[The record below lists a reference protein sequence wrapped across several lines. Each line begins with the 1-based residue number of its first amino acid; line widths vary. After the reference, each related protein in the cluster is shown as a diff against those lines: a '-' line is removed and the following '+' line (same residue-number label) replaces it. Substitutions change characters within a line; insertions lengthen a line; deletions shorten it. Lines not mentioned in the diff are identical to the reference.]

1 MPLHPIPRH
10 PGYLPCLHC
19 GELAR
24 VGVVCPCQA
33 PPLVLP
39 QAVRLLVYL
48 AMGVFCAVSWWG
60 VWTVV
65 MFLLSSVGGA

>member
-1 MPLHPIPRH
+1 MRLTPSA
-10 PGYLPCLHC
+10 YLLCPECEDLYP
-19 GELAR
+19 
-24 VGVVCPCQA
+24 VQTQCPCQA
-33 PPLVLP
+33 PPLTLPSVLR
-39 QAVRLLVYL
+39 VLVYL